1 MTTITLRQNAA
12 LNRLT
17 IEFEGVEHVYDLALL
32 SRSERAIV
40 AGMVRDAFAGGEHDQ
55 RAVAAATLRRHQVA
69 A

>member
-17 IEFEGVEHVYDLALL
+17 IEFEGVEHVYDLAPL
-32 SRSERAIV
+32 SRSERVIV
-40 AGMVRDAFAGGEHDQ
+40 AGMVRDAFAGKKRLPD
-55 RAVAAATLRRHQVA
+55 AAAATLRRHQVA